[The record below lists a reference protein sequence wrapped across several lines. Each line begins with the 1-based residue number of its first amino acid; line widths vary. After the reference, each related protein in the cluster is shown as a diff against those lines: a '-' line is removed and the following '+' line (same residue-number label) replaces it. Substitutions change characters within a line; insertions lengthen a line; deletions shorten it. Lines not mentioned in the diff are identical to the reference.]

1 MIAGACRTLRSPLA
15 SFFFGC
21 PCSGLMIP
29 CCATFSA
36 SIHVYTYIPTCMCH
50 ACMYVCNI
58 HVYIHIYMHVYA
70 CACMHGSMHLGF
82 AHTCTYVYMVC
93 MVRRRICVCV
103 YMGVLQAQSLST
115 QQRIMSFGTQ
125 RATDET
131 MINDNRSSSTA
142 LLRNISEAE
151 SLKNRCVCL

>member
-1 MIAGACRTLRSPLA
+1 M
-15 SFFFGC
+15 
-21 PCSGLMIP
+21 
-29 CCATFSA
+29 
-36 SIHVYTYIPTCMCH
+36 
-50 ACMYVCNI
+50 
-58 HVYIHIYMHVYA
+58 YMHVHVCTA
-70 CACMHGSMHLGF
+70 
-82 AHTCTYVYMVC
+82 TCTWGLHIRVHMCTWCAWCAGV
-93 MVRRRICVCV
+93 CVCAYIWV
-103 YMGVLQAQSLST
+103 YIQAQSLST